1 MTPATLWWIA
11 AGALVAAELATGTF
25 YLLMLALGAA
35 AAALAALL
43 GADAA
48 AQAIVGAAVGG
59 SAVVGWHRWRLGHPR
74 PGATPLAADP
84 DLLIDIG
91 QAVEVERWH
100 ADGSARVRYRGAQW
114 QARFG
119 GSGGALP
126 GPHVIRAIEGSTLV
140 LDRP

>member
-11 AGALVAAELATGTF
+11 GGVLVAAELATGTF
-25 YLLMLALGAA
+25 YLLMLAIGAG

-43 GADAA
+43 GASEA
-48 AQAIVGAAVGG
+48 AQTITGAVVGGAAVMI
-59 SAVVGWHRWRLGHPR
+59 WHRWRLAHPR
-74 PGATPLAADP
+74 PGAPAPAANP
-84 DLLIDIG
+84 DVLLDIG
-91 QAVEVERWH
+91 QSVEVQHWN
-100 ADGSARVRYRGAQW
+100 ADGSAHVRYRGAQW
-114 QARFG
+114 QARFS